1 VHNEVTQKT
10 DLEFSGFKMNYE
22 NPISL
27 KPKMGSLEKVKA
39 DWI

>member
-10 DLEFSGFKMNYE
+10 DLEFSTFKVNYE

-27 KPKMGSLEKVKA
+27 KPKMGNLEKAEA